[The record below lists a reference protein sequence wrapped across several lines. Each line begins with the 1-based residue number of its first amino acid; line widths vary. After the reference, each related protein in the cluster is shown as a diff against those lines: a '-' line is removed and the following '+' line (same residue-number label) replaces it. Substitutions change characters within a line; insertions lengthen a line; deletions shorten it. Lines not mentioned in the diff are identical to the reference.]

1 MNIFR
6 ILKALMK
13 KNKPQLKADYW
24 KRIIEDE
31 LLTPI
36 VILNENKKQF
46 LRLAESFNSKEVDKE
61 VFYFARRN
69 YISFMSLAIRRMV
82 DTNSRSHSLLNL
94 LKDLKENHSA
104 IQRSWF
110 LKQYPGA
117 KGESLYE
124 CFFGGGESISQVEI
138 QSDIEELVQYTRAIK
153 DRADRWE
160 AHWDKKRTK
169 LKQNPTFDDLHRA
182 VEVIIKIYTKYYYLL
197 TQSAISID

>member
-1 MNIFR
+1 
-6 ILKALMK
+6 MK
-13 KNKPQLKADYW
+13 KKKPQLKADYW

-46 LRLAESFNSKEVDKE
+46 LRLAELFNAKDLDKE

-82 DTNSRSHSLLNL
+82 DTNSRSHSLINL
-94 LKDLKENHSA
+94 LNDLKENHSA
-104 IQRSWF
+104 IQKSWF
-110 LKQYPGA
+110 LKHHPGA
-117 KGESLYE
+117 EGESLYE
-124 CFFGGGESISQVEI
+124 RFFSDSESVNSDEI
-138 QSDIEELVQYTRAIK
+138 QSDIDELVNRTRSIK

-169 LKQNPTFDDLHRA
+169 LKQNPTFDDLHLA
-182 VEVIIKIYTKYYYLL
+182 VEVIIKIYTKYYYLI